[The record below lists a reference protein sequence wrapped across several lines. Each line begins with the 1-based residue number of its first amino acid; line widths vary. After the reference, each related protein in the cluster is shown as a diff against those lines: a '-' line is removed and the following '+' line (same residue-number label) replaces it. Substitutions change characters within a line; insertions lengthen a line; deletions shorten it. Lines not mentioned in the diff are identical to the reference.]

1 LIAGHE
7 KRKGVVVLN
16 TNLPGVFL
24 SLPGQKRVSLPAAL
38 QISSKADI
46 LYIRALKEISSW
58 LLEILMWKWAVVE
71 NVCNLQQSAFLSRGC
86 RWLIKVRIV
95 RWFYPF

>member
-46 LYIRALKEISSW
+46 LYIRALKEISS
-58 LLEILMWKWAVVE
+58 
-71 NVCNLQQSAFLSRGC
+71 
-86 RWLIKVRIV
+86 
-95 RWFYPF
+95 